1 MDSAE
6 REPRKERLNSTLKL
20 VSRKHAAAYLH
31 IIEIRSYS
39 LHKMGKWLWEVPVDE
54 KYDS

>member
-6 REPRKERLNSTLKL
+6 PRKARLSTLKL
-20 VSRKHAAAYLH
+20 SVSRKHAAAYLH

-39 LHKMGKWLWEVPVDE
+39 LQKMGKWLWEVPVDE
-54 KYDS
+54 KYNS